1 MRILQDFRTA
11 VIEDPAEVRRFV
23 DELQTSQT
31 LYVRI
36 RSLNAG
42 RTAVEFKVEDAD
54 AVRSA
59 YAECPLKPV
68 PQPAPPRRRR

>member
-42 RTAVEFKVEDAD
+42 RTAVEFKVEDAAD

-68 PQPAPPRRRR
+68 PQPATP